1 MEGGVKEALLEKRHH
16 QEKGGEG
23 FIKEFGAESKTLWKL
38 SGPAI
43 FTSICQYSLGALTQT
58 FAGQVGEI
66 ELAAVS
72 VENSVIAGLAFGA
85 MVKLNPQSHL
95 TTTNFMFEI
104 FPQLQTLL
112 VAAGNGKRAGDAA
125 AGIRCRAGE
134 DVGRIHAE
142 VMGHTAGHRVRAAPA
157 LHLRSARPSLLRE
170 SAEISRAAGWSICTV
185 DDTTAVRVRFEFSNT
200 EIPAVAEEDDGDGV
214 DFGHRFG
221 SAHGFQ
227 LVADTETGVGVGGSR
242 RDSEHV
248 VVAHHRSAVDLHILH
263 EIRWCLGWIL
273 VVGVPRLVQLRQ
285 ALSRLL
291 YNVVFWY
298 LMVIIVI
305 AGHLDNPVVPVD
317 AISICLNIQGWDA
330 MISFGFNAAI
340 SCGGL
345 DHNGVY
351 WGGRHGGRYSGQ
363 NVFPYLF
370 TNSEAV
376 AKETTRLSIL
386 LAVTVLLNG
395 LQPVL
400 SGVAVGA
407 GWQSL
412 VAYINIGC
420 YYIVGLPLG
429 IVLGFVFKLG
439 AMGIWGGMIGGIILQ
454 TLILIGVTSSRNWDT
469 EAKEA
474 LNRVRQWGGAIADQ
488 SRETRLCSKTP
499 SPVLLQHSCSFIC
512 EVVVACGREFS
523 NKNGNNIGS
532 SSDQMLR

>member
-112 VAAGNGKRAGDAA
+112 VAAGNGKRAGDAVR

-157 LHLRSARPSLLRE
+157 LHLRSARPSLLRGVCRDF
-170 SAEISRAAGWSICTV
+170 SGCRSICTV
-185 DDTTAVRVRFEFSNT
+185 DDTTAVRVLFEFSNT

-273 VVGVPRLVQLRQ
+273 MVGVPRLVRLRQ

-340 SCGGL
+340 SVRVSNELGAG
-345 DHNGVY
+345 NARAAKFSVVVVSITTVFIGVV
-351 WGGRHGGRYSGQ
+351 GMVAVIAAKD
-363 NVFPYLF
+363 VFPYLF

-474 LNRVRQWGGAIADQ
+474 LNRVRQWGGAIAD
-488 SRETRLCSKTP
+488 
-499 SPVLLQHSCSFIC
+499 H
-512 EVVVACGREFS
+512 
-523 NKNGNNIGS
+523 
-532 SSDQMLR
+532 

>member
-1 MEGGVKEALLEKRHH
+1 MDGGVKEALLEKRHH

-85 MVKLNPQSHL
+85 MLGMGSALETLCGQAYGAGQVRMLGVYMQRSWVILL
-95 TTTNFMFEI
+95 TTACVLLPLYI
-104 FPQLQTLL
+104 FAPPILL
-112 VAAGNGKRAGDAA
+112 FFG
-125 AGIRCRAGE
+125 
-134 DVGRIHAE
+134 
-142 VMGHTAGHRVRAAPA
+142 
-157 LHLRSARPSLLRE
+157 E
-170 SAEISRAAGWSICTV
+170 SAEISRAAGQFALWMIPQLFAYALNFPIQKFLQSQRKMMVMAWISGIILVLHTV
-185 DDTTAVRVRFEFSNT
+185 FSW
-200 EIPAVAEEDDGDGV
+200 
-214 DFGHRFG
+214 
-221 SAHGFQ
+221 
-227 LVADTETGVGVGGSR
+227 L
-242 RDSEHV
+242 
-248 VVAHHRSAVDLHILH
+248 LILK
-263 EIRWCLGWIL
+263 LGWGL
-273 VVGVPRLVQLRQ
+273 VGAAVTLNLSWWLIIVLQLIYIFYTKSDGAWGGFSWLAFQ
-285 ALSRLL
+285 DLYGFAKLSLASSIML
-291 YNVVFWY
+291 CLEFWY

-305 AGHLDNPVVPVD
+305 AGHLENPVVPVD
-317 AISICLNIQGWDA
+317 AISICMNIQGWDA

-340 SCGGL
+340 SVRVSNELGAG
-345 DHNGVY
+345 NARAAKFSVVVVSITTVFIGVV
-351 WGGRHGGRYSGQ
+351 GMVAVIAAKD
-363 NVFPYLF
+363 VFPYLF

-429 IVLGFVFKLG
+429 ILLGFVFKLG
-439 AMGIWGGMIGGIILQ
+439 AMGIWGGMIGGICLQ
-454 TLILIGVTSSRNWDT
+454 TLILVVVTSSRNWDT

-474 LNRVRQWGGAIADQ
+474 LSRVRKWGGAIAD
-488 SRETRLCSKTP
+488 
-499 SPVLLQHSCSFIC
+499 H
-512 EVVVACGREFS
+512 
-523 NKNGNNIGS
+523 
-532 SSDQMLR
+532 